1 MVANGYII
9 QLSIVAAA
17 AAAEKL
23 LVHRAAGC
31 SVFFSS
37 HPWLLGRGMKKK
49 KKPQISQSIIWK
61 EKRNRERIPLL
72 RKAVLHQTLGY
83 NCGSSGDS
91 SLFLPIKVPDVLT
104 PLTP

>member
-49 KKPQISQSIIWK
+49 KKAT
-61 EKRNRERIPLL
+61 NIPVHHME
-72 RKAVLHQTLGY
+72 RKA
-83 NCGSSGDS
+83 
-91 SLFLPIKVPDVLT
+91 
-104 PLTP
+104 

>member
-9 QLSIVAAA
+9 QLSIVAAAA

-49 KKPQISQSIIWK
+49 KSHKYPSPSYGKKSVI
-61 EKRNRERIPLL
+61 EKGFR
-72 RKAVLHQTLGY
+72 
-83 NCGSSGDS
+83 
-91 SLFLPIKVPDVLT
+91 F
-104 PLTP
+104 